1 MSAKALLP
9 LTLVL
14 PVAALVC
21 GNPFLG
27 RKAATPSVPLPP
39 MPAPALGTASSTP
52 IVPVPLPVV
61 DELAGVDVELRPLVR
76 EVRHDADGRA
86 LLLLLDGRVMRR
98 GSATGQGGGGVVEVG
113 WVLEPNAITGV
124 QEQDDPHPDP
134 TQPVDRE

>member
-27 RKAATPSVPLPP
+27 RTPWARQAAPSTPDSV
-39 MPAPALGTASSTP
+39 ASTP

-61 DELAGVDVELRPLVR
+61 DELAALDAELRPLVR

-86 LLLLLDGRVMRR
+86 VLLLLDGRVMRR
-98 GSATGQGGGGVVEVG
+98 GNTASPGTGGVVEVG
-113 WVLEPNAITGV
+113 WVLEPSAVPGL
-124 QEQDDPHPDP
+124 QEQDDAHPDGG
-134 TQPVDRE
+134 QSVDRQ